1 MVCAGGDEDAV
12 RTMIADSTE
21 GIELVAV
28 SGAAC
33 IARPPCG
40 SLSFDTRSTEPRGR
54 TYFSCWRAGCESSAL
69 SPTFRPLQVDGTT
82 PLWIASARGHRG
94 IVDLLLASGADVSA
108 VHVGAWEVLELSCCL
123 VPGEG
128 GFPGLDLWPCDDPRP
143 QSTTGETPLHV
154 AAKNDHAPVEI
165 VVALLNGRA
174 AVDAVRVRVSL
185 PLWSRR

>member
-1 MVCAGGDEDAV
+1 MQLLALVFIIGSSASLQIQPTSPLYMACAGGDEDAV
-12 RTMIADSTE
+12 RTMIANSTD

-54 TYFSCWRAGCESSAL
+54 TGFSGWRTNCERSAL
-69 SPTFRPLQVDGTT
+69 SPTLRPLQVDGTT

-108 VHVGAWEVLELSCCL
+108 VHVGAFEV
-123 VPGEG
+123 
-128 GFPGLDLWPCDDPRP
+128 F
-143 QSTTGETPLHV
+143 
-154 AAKNDHAPVEI
+154 
-165 VVALLNGRA
+165 
-174 AVDAVRVRVSL
+174 DA
-185 PLWSRR
+185 